1 MDSVS
6 GERTV
11 GPGFFGT
18 LALFETEAQR
28 ERATEPTASIHPLTG
43 NRYRAATAASAG
55 VWVGLG
61 QWRLRG
67 GAPLSAGPLPL
78 PPEEGGPLP
87 PLQTPFD
94 AAPKLSRT
102 IHLRPLLCLD
112 VSLHPPPP

>member
-61 QWRLRG
+61 QWRVPG
-67 GAPLSAGPLPL
+67 GAPLPAGHFPSPPAQGTPLDARHTAFPSL
-78 PPEEGGPLP
+78 P
-87 PLQTPFD
+87 
-94 AAPKLSRT
+94 R
-102 IHLRPLLCLD
+102 RPQATDLL
-112 VSLHPPPP
+112 